1 MSPSLVAKADEYGWS
16 SARRPERPLQPQGL
30 PHPGSPCAKPRMY
43 RLQWQVLSPPSIPLS
58 NPPAARLILP
68 KRPVRPG
75 EDLVRFP
82 HGGALEPLPD
92 QRRGRATRYRALPA
106 RIRACGTTAHRPAC
120 CPRLPGTEAGTGST
134 RRCSLWSAPFPPHR
148 PPAFGR
154 LSTSALRRTSHDSGA
169 GWVAKPCPVR
179 LFHSQLHAG
188 LSRRYPG
195 GIACPAWRGLQSASE
210 SCHGAPTLGGELR
223 SMMGD
228 PGV

>member
-1 MSPSLVAKADEYGWS
+1 
-16 SARRPERPLQPQGL
+16 
-30 PHPGSPCAKPRMY
+30 MY

-134 RRCSLWSAPFPPHR
+134 RRCSLFGPLPFLHTVRRLSVAFQHPRCGEHHMTREQDGSPNLALCDSFIRNSTPVCPDAIQAESPAPRGAGFS
-148 PPAFGR
+148 PPASPATGR
-154 LSTSALRRTSHDSGA
+154 Q
-169 GWVAKPCPVR
+169 P
-179 LFHSQLHAG
+179 
-188 LSRRYPG
+188 
-195 GIACPAWRGLQSASE
+195 SE
-210 SCHGAPTLGGELR
+210 GNCGR
-223 SMMGD
+223 
-228 PGV
+228 